1 MKRWIL
7 AHRGRWDNEV
17 GPNSASSIQAAF
29 QNGFGVE
36 TDIRDLDGQIVIS
49 HDPCL
54 GTSYESFLDFLNAES
69 RFAINIKSDGLLRQ
83 LRNYNE
89 LIRQSSSFVFDCSF
103 PELLKYKQA
112 GIAHAVR
119 ISEFE
124 RDIPWKPDF
133 LWLDAFE
140 SDWWLEDETVSRQ
153 MESTPT
159 IVVSPELHKRDQN
172 RVWERVL
179 ELRSSGLDISI
190 CTDFPDQIARLAGV
204 E

>member
-1 MKRWIL
+1 VKRWIL